1 MTTLESVN
9 EVLRQVFDD
18 PGLTITAATT
28 ANDVDGWDS
37 LSHVNVI
44 VAVET
49 RFGIRFGQREALTF
63 RNVGDMV
70 RAIDAKIGANQR

>member
-1 MTTLESVN
+1 MTTLETVN
-9 EVLRQVFDD
+9 EVLREVLDD
-18 PGLTITAATT
+18 PELRIAPATT

-44 VAVET
+44 VAIET
-49 RFGIRFGQREALTF
+49 RFGIEFSQREALGF

-70 RAIDAKIGANQR
+70 RTIDAKLGSAAR

>member
-9 EVLRQVFDD
+9 EVLRQVFDE
-18 PGLTITAATT
+18 PSLQVAADAT

-44 VAVET
+44 VAIEV
-49 RFGIRFGQREALTF
+49 RFGIRFSQREVLTF
-63 RNVGDMV
+63 RNVGELV
-70 RAIDAKIGANQR
+70 TAIEAKSGRQGW

>member
-9 EVLRQVFDD
+9 EVLRDVFDD
-18 PGLTITAATT
+18 PELRVSADTT

-44 VAVET
+44 VAIET
-49 RFGIRFGQREALTF
+49 RFGIRFSQREALTF
-63 RNVGDMV
+63 RNVGEMV
-70 RAIDAKIGANQR
+70 RTIEKRLGGA